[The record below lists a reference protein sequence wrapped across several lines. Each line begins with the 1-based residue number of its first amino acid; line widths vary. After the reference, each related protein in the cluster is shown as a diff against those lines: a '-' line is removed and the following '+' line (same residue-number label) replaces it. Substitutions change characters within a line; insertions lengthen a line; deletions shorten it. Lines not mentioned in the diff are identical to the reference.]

1 MAHRVLSLLFIV
13 GLFFGIGSA
22 RAAEPVSAL
31 PEVKA
36 PTSGR
41 FDFALAINQQ
51 VLGYGKG
58 EFTGTAVHAVFV
70 DAQQDQLIE
79 LVLVGDQ
86 LFLREGVEPRWLGT
100 RLDVQDVPIAG
111 PATPTLPD
119 EGLAI
124 TNVGTA
130 EVGGVPTTQY
140 QISIDPAQLA
150 AVSGAETGALP
161 NTTGLNEAKVD
172 LFIGANDTF
181 LRKVQLTAQV
191 PDPQLGNV
199 TLEAVLVFSA
209 LNEPV
214 VVGPPPANLVDQL
227 PVQAASRYGFAGAQ
241 LVPAWTRP
249 VFGEGLARLR
259 SSR

>member
-22 RAAEPVSAL
+22 RGAEPVTVL
-31 PEVKA
+31 PEVMT

-41 FDFALAINQQ
+41 FDFALAINKQ
-51 VLGYGKG
+51 VLAYGKG
-58 EFTGTAVHAVFV
+58 EFTTTGVHAVFV
-70 DAQQDQLIE
+70 DEQQGQLIE

-86 LFLREGVEPRWLGT
+86 LFLREGAEQRWLGT

-130 EVGGVPTTQY
+130 EVSGVATTQY
-140 QISIDPAQLA
+140 QIAIDPAQLA
-150 AVSGAETGALP
+150 AVPGAGADALAGSA
-161 NTTGLNEAKVD
+161 GLNEAKVD
-172 LFIGANDTF
+172 LFIGTNDSF
-181 LRKVQLTAQV
+181 LRKVQVTAQA

-227 PVQAASRYGFAGAQ
+227 PVQAASRMGFAGAQ